1 MDESKEYIEMC
12 RKATEIQ
19 KAWQP
24 HWGDFIEGDND
35 GVVTIISVG
44 QTTYIMYILV
54 ESQIVWLPRQDQLQG
69 MLKDYDKWT
78 PLYWIRRFKG
88 FSQSLYNS
96 WEIERLET
104 MTMDKLW
111 LMFVMR
117 ENFKKKWDGK
127 EWIDSAIFPADS
139 L

>member
-12 RKATEIQ
+12 RKTTEIQ
-19 KAWQP
+19 ELWEPKVGD
-24 HWGDFIEGDND
+24 WGARNHQVGCLDL
-35 GVVTIISVG
+35 IIYPKPKGSF
-44 QTTYIMYILV
+44 T
-54 ESQIVWLPRQDQLQG
+54 WLPRQDQLQD
-69 MLKDYDKWT
+69 MLKDYNKWT